1 MTFYQNYLYI
11 FFFCTSFFSSHI
23 CIYMEHIKIFF
34 IQQNRNIHFS
44 CSKKN
49 EANVYSECKRES
61 EICVIC
67 VDMWDEC
74 EVDRRVENTHFPSS
88 NIYGYSCSIIYA
100 K

>member
-11 FFFCTSFFSSHI
+11 FFCTSFFSSQHI
-23 CIYMEHIKIFF
+23 CIYGIYKDFFLSSKTEIFIF
-34 IQQNRNIHFS
+34 LVP
-44 CSKKN
+44 KN

-67 VDMWDEC
+67 VDLWDEC